1 MRIMESFTD
10 WLTGELDTRG
20 WSRAEAA
27 RRGGIS
33 ASVLDKIISGYSRPG
48 DKTCRGLARAFGLTT
63 EEVMRYA
70 GLIPPR
76 GATVDDQ
83 REFDDLVDKISRLD
97 PRGRQLVAELVDRIR
112 LSETTRRP
120 R

>member
-1 MRIMESFTD
+1 MESFTD
-10 WLTGELDTRG
+10 WLTSELDTRG

-33 ASVLDKIISGYSRPG
+33 ASVLDKIISGYSQPG

-63 EEVMRYA
+63 EEVMRRA

-76 GATVDDQ
+76 NATVDDQ
-83 REFDDLVDKISRLD
+83 REFDDLVGKISQLD
-97 PRGRQLVAELVDRIR
+97 SQGRKLVADLVERIR